1 MEGFEPSHGG
11 IKIRCLTTWLHPND
25 AVRKIRRGARTIV
38 TDARPFNGKL
48 GPQSA
53 ANFLISPMKLQAKH
67 WSSWIYRQRLRIEI
81 AAAIKPA
88 RLGGRFFCGL
98 PKL

>member
-1 MEGFEPSHGG
+1 MAESKSAALPLGYIP
-11 IKIRCLTTWLHPND
+11 TTLSAKN
-25 AVRKIRRGARTIV
+25 RRGARTIV
-38 TDARPFNGKL
+38 MDARPFNGKL

-88 RLGGRFFCGL
+88 RLGGRFFAVCPSFKPSSG
-98 PKL
+98 